1 MKKKEMAFVIMERD
15 HKTGESI
22 QLTTIVAINSSA
34 AKSKFHIDTG
44 VYDNGKKSYWI
55 KSPVCR

>member
-1 MKKKEMAFVIMERD
+1 MAFVIMERD